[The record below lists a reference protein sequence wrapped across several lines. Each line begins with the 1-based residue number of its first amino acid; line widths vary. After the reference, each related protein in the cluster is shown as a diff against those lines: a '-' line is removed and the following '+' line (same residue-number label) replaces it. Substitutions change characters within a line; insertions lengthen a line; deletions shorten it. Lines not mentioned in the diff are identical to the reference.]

1 MNRHLGGRGSRWPQR
16 GGLAPRR
23 HEVRVRRR
31 PCGHHAAR
39 PGQSLVELA
48 LLAPVLFLLVFGA
61 IDVGRAVTVYDAL
74 TNAAR
79 EAARYSVAHS
89 GEPGVTECSY
99 SSGAITASP
108 CAPLV
113 ADALTIAP
121 QLDTSRFVAF
131 SMSYTRFGTSD
142 GSGGTL
148 AAQVTLRY
156 RFQPLVGFVL
166 GGASFTIAAN
176 ATYLQQ

>member
-1 MNRHLGGRGSRWPQR
+1 VPSCRERRGTSSRQ
-16 GGLAPRR
+16 
-23 HEVRVRRR
+23 
-31 PCGHHAAR
+31 AAR

-61 IDVGRAVTVYDAL
+61 IDVGRAVTIYTAL

-89 GEPGVTECSY
+89 GDPAVTECAY
-99 SSGAITASP
+99 SSGVLTASP
-108 CAPLV
+108 CWPLV

-131 SMSYTRFGTSD
+131 SMSYTHYGTSD

-148 AAQVTLRY
+148 AAQVALRY

-166 GGASFTIAAN
+166 GGASFTISAN

>member
-1 MNRHLGGRGSRWPQR
+1 
-16 GGLAPRR
+16 
-23 HEVRVRRR
+23 
-31 PCGHHAAR
+31 
-39 PGQSLVELA
+39 LVELA
-48 LLAPVLFLLVFGA
+48 LLLPVLFLLVFGT
-61 IDVGRAVTVYDAL
+61 IDVGRAVTIYIAL

-79 EAARYSVAHS
+79 EGARYSVVHS
-89 GEPGVTECSY
+89 ADPAVTECSY

-108 CAPLV
+108 CWPII
-113 ADALTIAP
+113 ADALVIAP
-121 QLDTSRFVAF
+121 QLDTSRIMAF
-131 SMSYTRFGTSD
+131 SMAYTHYGTSD

-166 GGASFTIAAN
+166 GGASFSISAN